1 MCNSSVRS
9 SVQSGGNRY
18 CNGLASH
25 GAVFSLHAYLE
36 FPSAALCSN
45 LVG

>member
-1 MCNSSVRS
+1 MRS